1 MVILLVHRFLVWL
14 VSLLVPV
21 LPVGLCHVTTLTSH
35 NVYNCLHLLMTL
47 HAVALR
53 HGVTSGLWCLFAGI
67 VGIFRV
73 FLQGSLFQFIQSAIG
88 RNMMVN
94 CSFYHPADFS
104 QTVMNPIHSPWLYR
118 KLSKHP
124 SKSSSYR
131 WFLDFI
137 PKFLRKK
144 QLSPNQVSY
153 TPMFPMGFPWFSRFP
168 HVFTPCLPCLPFG
181 VPVTRPRL
189 SLEVKAPR
197 RMATFRRGISL
208 QNHWR
213 HLRRRGA
220 T

>member
-1 MVILLVHRFLVWL
+1 MPICRNRWHLPRFSSRIL
-14 VSLLVPV
+14 
-21 LPVGLCHVTTLTSH
+21 
-35 NVYNCLHLLMTL
+35 
-47 HAVALR
+47 
-53 HGVTSGLWCLFAGI
+53 I
-67 VGIFRV
+67 
-73 FLQGSLFQFIQSAIG
+73 QFIQSAID
-88 RNMMVN
+88 RKMMVN

-168 HVFTPCLPCLPFG
+168 HVFTPCLLCLPFG

-213 HLRRRGA
+213 HLRRRGRHRKTMGQDVKTWA
-220 T
+220 IKNTWLIDCYRGLYYPVYWGLWQPIVGKPINQLV